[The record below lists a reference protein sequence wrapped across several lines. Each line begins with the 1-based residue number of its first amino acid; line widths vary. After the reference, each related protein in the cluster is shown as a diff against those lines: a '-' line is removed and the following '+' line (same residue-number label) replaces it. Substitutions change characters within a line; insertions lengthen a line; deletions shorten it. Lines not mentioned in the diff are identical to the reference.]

1 MEATHTTFT
10 LILSHDRTMALWG
23 PRLHEPNIPIV
34 QGLCSC
40 HPPSLLSPYLRI
52 SDSLMEAAVSPLK
65 VKSFSRVQLFST
77 PWTVAY
83 QAVHPWNFPGKN
95 TGVGCHFLLQEIFPT
110 QGLNPGL
117 PHCRQTLYCL
127 SHQGSPKS
135 RYQRW
140 RPPGH
145 LESHAFLVAW
155 PCSLFLRWF
164 SFLTCGPWIPLW

>member
-52 SDSLMEAAVSPLK
+52 SDSLMEAAVGPLK

-95 TGVGCHFLLQEIFPT
+95 TGVGYHFLLQEIFPT
-110 QGLNPGL
+110 QGLNLGL

-127 SHQGSPKS
+127 SHQGSRS
-135 RYQRW
+135 FRLR
-140 RPPGH
+140 
-145 LESHAFLVAW
+145 ESM
-155 PCSLFLRWF
+155 SLHWF
-164 SFLTCGPWIPLW
+164 QEINQDQSKPIMIPVLLFSMYFPTLF